1 MSQHKSFLI
10 GALGAV
16 LAALLITGC
25 GQSQAPQA
33 PPATAPATTPAPDAG
48 ARQPQPQPVSATP
61 RATPFVTLTG
71 EDDGRAVR
79 LQRGQVVEIRLPAD
93 RASSFTWI
101 PVRNMLPTMSTDGLP
116 VFEPETGAEGAPGIE
131 VWRFIAREPG
141 HADLV
146 FEYRRLT
153 DPGAPPSG
161 EVAYHFDV
169 E

>member
-1 MSQHKSFLI
+1 MSQHKSLLV
-10 GALGAV
+10 GALSAV
-16 LAALLITGC
+16 LAAMLIAGC
-25 GQSQAPQA
+25 GQSQEPQA
-33 PPATAPATTPAPDAG
+33 PPVPSTEPAATPKPDAS
-48 ARQPQPQPVSATP
+48 AEEAQPVSAKP
-61 RATPFVTLTG
+61 RATPVVTLTG

-101 PVRNMLPTMSTDGLP
+101 PTRNMLPTMSTDGLP